1 MVAQTLLAIVAV
13 YMLAILWRGRTFRV
27 RLPTRPG
34 RSPARRMTDWAV
46 GLAVSLGLP
55 ALVGLVLLG
64 QNPLAAAQPAAIALV
79 PDDWPRLPIAPL
91 ILGMTLGTLANAAI
105 THALW
110 RRGRRAFQIGTFPD
124 VLPKTREDILPAI
137 ALAISAGISEELFF
151 RLFLPL
157 LIALVSGSALV
168 GTVIAALCFGGVHR
182 YQGWRGVVATTL
194 SGVALSVLYGLTNS
208 VWMAI
213 AFHIAIDVNA
223 LVVRPMARG
232 AWRA

>member
-1 MVAQTLLAIVAV
+1 
-13 YMLAILWRGRTFRV
+13 
-27 RLPTRPG
+27 
-34 RSPARRMTDWAV
+34 
-46 GLAVSLGLP
+46 
-55 ALVGLVLLG
+55 
-64 QNPLAAAQPAAIALV
+64 
-79 PDDWPRLPIAPL
+79 
-91 ILGMTLGTLANAAI
+91 MTLGTLANAAI

-157 LIALVSGSALV
+157 LIALVSGSALA
-168 GTVIAALCFGGVHR
+168 GTIIAALCFGGVHR

-213 AFHIAIDVNA
+213 AFHIAIDINA

>member
-13 YMLAILWRGRTFRV
+13 YVLAILWRGRTFRV
-27 RLPTRPG
+27 RLPTRSG
-34 RSPARRMTDWAV
+34 SGPARRMTAWAV
-46 GLAVSLGLP
+46 GLAVSFGLS
-55 ALVGLVLLG
+55 ALIGLVLLG
-64 QNPLAAAQPAAIALV
+64 QNPLAAAQPAAIALL

-91 ILGMTLGTLANAAI
+91 ILGMALGTLANAAI

-110 RRGRRAFQIGTFPD
+110 RPD

-157 LIALVSGSALV
+157 LIALVSGSALA
-168 GTVIAALCFGGVHR
+168 GTIIAALCFGGVHR

-213 AFHIAIDVNA
+213 AFHIAIDINA